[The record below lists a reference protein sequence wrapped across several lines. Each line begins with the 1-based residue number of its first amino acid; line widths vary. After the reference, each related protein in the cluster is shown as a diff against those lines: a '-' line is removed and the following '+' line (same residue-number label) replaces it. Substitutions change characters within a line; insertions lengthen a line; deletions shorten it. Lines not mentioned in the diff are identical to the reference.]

1 MHSKS
6 FNKIL
11 PLVVINNIIAYKD
24 TNKKYLFTNVIT
36 LKKSTFQGAIFY
48 SSLSFVSSSELFFC
62 SFDSTLF

>member
-11 PLVVINNIIAYKD
+11 PLVVINKIIAYKD

-36 LKKSTFQGAIFY
+36 LKKSTFQGAVFY
-48 SSLSFVSSSELFFC
+48 SSISFVSLSKLFVC
-62 SFDSTLF
+62 SFDATLF

>member
-24 TNKKYLFTNVIT
+24 TNKKYLYTKYCYI
-36 LKKSTFQGAIFY
+36 KKSTFQGAICY
-48 SSLSFVSSSELFFC
+48 SSISFVSSSELFFC
-62 SFDSTLF
+62 SFDATLF